1 MDREIKKLQSELDS
15 LLEKIDVVKDTN
27 DDIDN
32 MERNIN
38 EINRNYEDLE
48 ERIARLKEMKDDEE
62 TDGQK
67 PLIDKLNIITKDMDN
82 IKKKLDEKTNKLDKL
97 KRKNK
102 YFEGELTGTEKK
114 KAEREI
120 VLDNCKEVDNQGLI
134 INDIHLNIQQ
144 TGDHLVDINNELND
158 QGEIIDRVHGKV
170 LDTKEKIGKTG
181 KVMSK
186 IEFRNQCMKVVTLI
200 AVIVIGI
207 FDFVWVG
214 YLIYRRYG

>member
-134 INDIHLNIQQ
+134 INDIHLNVQ
-144 TGDHLVDINNELND
+144 
-158 QGEIIDRVHGKV
+158 V
-170 LDTKEKIGKTG
+170 LF
-181 KVMSK
+181 S
-186 IEFRNQCMKVVTLI
+186 
-200 AVIVIGI
+200 
-207 FDFVWVG
+207 
-214 YLIYRRYG
+214 

>member
-82 IKKKLDEKTNKLDKL
+82 IKKKLDEKNNK
-97 KRKNK
+97 
-102 YFEGELTGTEKK
+102 
-114 KAEREI
+114 
-120 VLDNCKEVDNQGLI
+120 
-134 INDIHLNIQQ
+134 
-144 TGDHLVDINNELND
+144 
-158 QGEIIDRVHGKV
+158 
-170 LDTKEKIGKTG
+170 
-181 KVMSK
+181 
-186 IEFRNQCMKVVTLI
+186 
-200 AVIVIGI
+200 
-207 FDFVWVG
+207 
-214 YLIYRRYG
+214 

>member
-1 MDREIKKLQSELDS
+1 MNQVIAILQLQIGMMMKMCYYLACQTQMNQMNQMAMMQNNMDEQNQKNFVLNPD
-15 LLEKIDVVKDTN
+15 
-27 DDIDN
+27 
-32 MERNIN
+32 
-38 EINRNYEDLE
+38 
-48 ERIARLKEMKDDEE
+48 
-62 TDGQK
+62 QK

-207 FDFVWVG
+207 FDVVWVG